1 MDLSSL
7 GVSAREQMQ
16 WQERLANT
24 AHQRQ
29 VADLKAAG
37 LNPVL
42 SAKLGGAAVPS
53 GANDL
58 SQLLDV
64 ASSGSAGGGS
74 GRVTTGIQSDGSIF
88 GDLIAG
94 LNPNGF
100 TRVGRISIPN
110 WLIQGA
116 YQWAESHLDSTDPA
130 SVAEGVKAEAGANVS
145 GEQLV
150 NAVKN
155 ESMYSPESLP
165 NGGLHAARLV
175 HSWKTDQTEN
185 HYDWFQFHKKYPNV
199 RYVDYVKHNFKDW

>member
-74 GRVTTGIQSDGSIF
+74 GRVSNSIQSDGSVF

-94 LNPNGF
+94 LNPNGT

-116 YQWAESHLDSTDPA
+116 FEWSKSHLGSTDPA
-130 SVAEGVKAEAGANVS
+130 SVADGIKAESGANVS
-145 GEQLV
+145 GPDLFRSIRDKQAKGEDWLGFSSAWT
-150 NAVKN
+150 NAKRAFKAWDTKRQ
-155 ESMYSPESLP
+155 ERGKSLDERM
-165 NGGLHAARLV
+165 AKIF
-175 HSWKTDQTEN
+175 S
-185 HYDWFQFHKKYPNV
+185 
-199 RYVDYVKHNFKDW
+199 